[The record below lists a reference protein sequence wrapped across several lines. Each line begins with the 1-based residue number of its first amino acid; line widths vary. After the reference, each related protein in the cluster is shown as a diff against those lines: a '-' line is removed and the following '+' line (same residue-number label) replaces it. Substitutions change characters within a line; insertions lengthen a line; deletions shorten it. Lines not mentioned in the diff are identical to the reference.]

1 MSPAT
6 DFIDPNL
13 SGTAS
18 KAFHLFSTEPKK
30 QFCIVFFF
38 FCLGWRGWTV
48 YRPNFLFIFLK
59 FCLILGICIYLFYHL
74 WQFLFITF
82 CSECVTVFYFFVCLI
97 DRRKVK
103 LNKHTQS
110 TFMHNH
116 VYLWNIEGVLCVHVN
131 VAQNQS
137 SYG

>member
-18 KAFHLFSTEPKK
+18 KAFHLFSTEPTK
-30 QFCIVFFF
+30 QFCIGFFLLFGGGGVGLFTDQIFCSFFF
-38 FCLGWRGWTV
+38 
-48 YRPNFLFIFLK
+48 NFASILVFVFIF
-59 FCLILGICIYLFYHL
+59 FTTFDNFYSKTCVL
-74 WQFLFITF
+74 NVLQYFL
-82 CSECVTVFYFFVCLI
+82 FFVCLI
-97 DRRKVK
+97 RRKVK

-110 TFMHNH
+110 TFMYNH

>member
-38 FCLGWRGWTV
+38 LLFGVEGLDCLQTKFFVHFFKILLKSWPL
-48 YRPNFLFIFLK
+48 YLSFLPPLIIFIHKLVFWM
-59 FCLILGICIYLFYHL
+59 CYSIL
-74 WQFLFITF
+74 
-82 CSECVTVFYFFVCLI
+82 FFVCLI
-97 DRRKVK
+97 RRKVK

-110 TFMHNH
+110 TFMYNH